1 MIIREIRK
9 ELKKHVEKKYRD
21 GAERYVKEGI
31 ILYGVRAFTVRK
43 MAARYFVRIKAKK
56 KEEIFELCE
65 ELLKS
70 DYSEEKTIAF
80 SWAFRTKKQYAPRDF
95 FIFEKWLKKYVT
107 NWGQCDD
114 FCRHAFGELIDQ
126 FPRFLPE
133 VKKWTESKNRWF
145 RRAAA
150 VIMIYPVRKRKYL
163 NTIFE
168 IADRLLLDDDYLVQ
182 KGYGWMLKDAS
193 ICYPQEVFNYVM
205 KNKSKMPRT
214 ALRYAIERY
223 SSAMKKK
230 AMSKAR
236 V

>member
-1 MIIREIRK
+1 MIIQEIRRD
-9 ELKKHVEKKYRD
+9 LKKYLDKKYRD

-31 ILYGVRAFTVRK
+31 VLYGVRASIVRK
-43 MAARYFVRIKAKK
+43 MAAKYFAKVRTKG
-56 KEEIFELCE
+56 KEEIFRLCE
-65 ELLKS
+65 ALLKS
-70 DYSEEKTIAF
+70 DYNEEKTIAF
-80 SWAFRTKKQYAPRDF
+80 SWAFRIKKQYAPSDF
-95 FIFEKWLKKYVT
+95 YDFERWLKKYVL

-126 FPRFLPE
+126 FPQFLPE
-133 VKKWTESKNRWF
+133 VKNWTKSKNRWL

-150 VIMIYPVRKRKYL
+150 VIMIYPIRKRKYL

-193 ICYPQEVFNYVM
+193 IFYPQEVINYVM
-205 KNKSKMPRT
+205 KNKTKMSRT

-223 SSAMKKK
+223 SPALKKK
-230 AMSKAR
+230 AMSKD
-236 V
+236 